1 MSFCKIW
8 IVKNAESTHDT
19 HKSGKLIPDSFSLPW
34 LTVDSK
40 HQRLEATEKSNLSGS
55 VITVRLT
62 DLLSIL
68 FGFNCFAFEELKHFY
83 LFGQIQTSKQE
94 VSCIVIFPP
103 MVSVLNNNCATTT
116 SLCVR
121 MASYKCSIYHLYLNH
136 LE

>member
-1 MSFCKIW
+1 M
-8 IVKNAESTHDT
+8 KNAESTHDT

-83 LFGQIQTSKQE
+83 LFGQIQTSKTGGQLYSDISPYGE
-94 VSCIVIFPP
+94 
-103 MVSVLNNNCATTT
+103 CAQQQ
-116 SLCVR
+116 LC
-121 MASYKCSIYHLYLNH
+121 HNH
-136 LE
+136 KLMCTNGKL